1 MWSIQQKMYKK
12 SGKRGL
18 HPHGLRPFKSDF
30 WIFSRKADPTF
41 CEIRQNTNCFLIRPS
56 GITPPVPPE
65 KHHADSHGALRSTQY
80 LIRRPIS
87 LPCTVWQTGWYPT
100 RCATLFAARL
110 LFNKPYDI
118 VFTGMRAFTRRSC
131 IFLKRPKDAKLP
143 AKTDICNKTKLKRTV
158 KAYTLTVRPS
168 RLQLPLQPLKLLK
181 NLIRICILSYRR

>member
-1 MWSIQQKMYKK
+1 MSNYSTRLLNAKAEIRGFLLFLQPWKIISSKNEKMWSIQQKMYKK
-12 SGKRGL
+12 SGKTGL

-30 WIFSRKADPTF
+30 WIFSREADPTF

-56 GITPPVPPE
+56 GITSPVPPE

-118 VFTGMRAFTRRSC
+118 VFTGMRAFTRRSY

-143 AKTDICNKTKLKRTV
+143 AENR
-158 KAYTLTVRPS
+158 Y
-168 RLQLPLQPLKLLK
+168 LQ
-181 NLIRICILSYRR
+181 